1 VSAPW
6 VAAFATLSLVTLLN
20 TAVVLGGLRRIA
32 SVLERAEASAPRE
45 EPVFGAA
52 VGSAVDPFDLVDE
65 SGRTVP
71 WRELV
76 REPTILLLMS
86 SGCAAC
92 AALAEHL
99 EDVREEV
106 DGVPLVVVL
115 DESGEA
121 SRERLPSGPRV
132 LYQRD
137 GAATRALDNR
147 ATPQA
152 YVLDPSGVV
161 LGRRVPAT
169 LDDLRDLA
177 RLQRSGRDRASRPEA
192 MAYR

>member
-1 VSAPW
+1 MSAAW

-32 SVLERAEASAPRE
+32 SVLERAEAQ
-45 EPVFGAA
+45 EPAFGAA
-52 VGSAVDPFDLVDE
+52 VGSAVHPFDLLDE
-65 SGRTVP
+65 EGMSVP

-76 REPTILLLMS
+76 REPTMLLLVS
-86 SGCAAC
+86 TDCAAC
-92 AALAEHL
+92 AALAEQL
-99 EDVREEV
+99 EDAGDEV
-106 DGVPLVVVL
+106 EGVPLVLVV
-115 DESGEA
+115 EGSPEA
-121 SRERLPSGPRV
+121 SRAWLPSGPRT

-137 GAATRALDNR
+137 GAATRALGNR

-152 YVLDPSGVV
+152 YVVDPSGVV

-169 LDDLRDLA
+169 LDDLRDMA
-177 RLQRSGRDRASRPEA
+177 RLQRDGRARTPEA

>member
-6 VAAFATLSLVTLLN
+6 VAAFATLAIVTLLN

-32 SVLERAEASAPRE
+32 SVLERAEARASAE

-65 SGRTVP
+65 SGETVA

-86 SGCAAC
+86 TSCAAC

-99 EDVREEV
+99 EDVGEEV
-106 DGVPLVVVL
+106 DGVPLVVVA
-115 DESGEA
+115 DDGAEA
-121 SRERLPSGPRV
+121 RGERLPSGLRV

-137 GAATRALDNR
+137 GAATRALGNR

-169 LDDLRDLA
+169 LDDLRDMA
-177 RLQRSGRDRASRPEA
+177 WLQRSGRDRARKLEA
-192 MAYR
+192 TAHR